1 MRSVDTQ
8 VIVEVIGWTGSICL
22 LICGLPQ
29 LILTLRSRDVTS
41 LSLSMLLFWYVG
53 LILSGAYVL
62 LTTQQLPLLL
72 NYGFNTGV
80 VTVLLI
86 AYCKFKK

>member
-1 MRSVDTQ
+1 
-8 VIVEVIGWTGSICL
+8 
-22 LICGLPQ
+22 
-29 LILTLRSRDVTS
+29 
-41 LSLSMLLFWYVG
+41 MLLFWYVG